1 MNKKQENLF
10 KDILSKNNSI
20 NFIIDYCKKYK
31 ISNQI
36 KIYLVGGFV
45 RDFFNN
51 NFEATFDL
59 DIAIDGDIDKF
70 AISLAD
76 ELKITP
82 KKSHG
87 FLNYKIQSKNF
98 SLDIAHCR
106 TENYLNPG
114 ELPRWNKSN
123 IIEDLYRRDFTIN
136 ALAIEILENN
146 FNVIDPLNGIEDIND
161 KIIKSINSKSFSDDP
176 TRIYRCI
183 KYKTRLN
190 FDLDLS
196 TKMNINN
203 SINEVKNISKFRK
216 NNEIL
221 KILQENKVEKII
233 EYIMNN
239 KNLKKL
245 FPNRFMEKIS
255 FIDQKYWNT
264 LNLVYKIFFAMMDD
278 TENSVKEFLNS
289 LNFSKI
295 EKNEMDKLISI
306 KLKLSL
312 NDDIDLDKIDV
323 EDKFISNLYHCL

>member
-10 KDILSKNNSI
+10 KDILTKNNSI

-51 NFEATFDL
+51 NFEDNYDL

-70 AISLAD
+70 AISIAN

-87 FLNYKIQSKNF
+87 FLNYKIQTESF

-106 TENYLNPG
+106 TEKYINPG
-114 ELPRWNKSN
+114 ELPKWNKSN

-146 FNVIDPLNGIEDIND
+146 FNLIDPLKGIEDINN
-161 KIIKSINSKSFSDDP
+161 KIIKSINSNSFSDDP

-183 KYKTRLN
+183 KYKIRLD

-203 SINEVKNISKFRK
+203 SINEVENISKFRK

-221 KILQENKVEKII
+221 KILQENKVHKII

-239 KNLKKL
+239 KNLENI
-245 FPNRFMEKIS
+245 FPIRFMERIS
-255 FIDQKYWNT
+255 YIDQKYWNT
-264 LNLVYKIFFAMMDD
+264 LNLVYKIFFAMIDNN
-278 TENSVKEFLNS
+278 EKSVKEFLNS

-323 EDKFISNLYHCL
+323 EEKFISNLYHCL